1 MLIAALGQYF
11 FGIAIFI
18 SSLFLILL
26 VLVQRGRGG
35 GLTGALGGPGGQ
47 SAFGTKA
54 GDLFTRITIG
64 VAAVWILLCAIS
76 VVLLKSKGLPTLGAG
91 AGSAATVS
99 GFGPAADEQL
109 DTGGVPAGELPGAG
123 GESPLSSPQGLET
136 PSAAPGSEATE
147 GQQALPGSVNPSEA
161 DASTQPPVDTDA
173 GLEEPEAATA
183 DEAARSEG
191 DLPTETAAPD

>member
-64 VAAVWILLCAIS
+64 VAAVWILLCAVS
-76 VVLLKSKGLPTLGAG
+76 VVLLKSRGLPTLGPG

-99 GFGPAADEQL
+99 GFGPPADEQL
-109 DTGGVPAGELPGAG
+109 DTGGVPAVEA
-123 GESPLSSPQGLET
+123 ESPLSSPSGLET
-136 PSAAPGSEATE
+136 PSAVPGTETTE
-147 GQQALPGSVNPSEA
+147 GQESTLPDSVNPLDA
-161 DASTQPPVDTDA
+161 DASTQSPADTDA
-173 GLEEPEAATA
+173 GLEEPETATA
-183 DEAARSEG
+183 DEAGRSEG
-191 DLPTETAAPD
+191 DLPTDTAAPG